1 MIALIVSWIACIVLS
16 CIAIAIKEMYEPTS
30 KVKNAFMNGFMV
42 MTLGIQLT
50 AIYLTAEKSSL
61 LTMIAVML
69 FDYYWFVFAPFH
81 PNGDAAG
88 NGMARAF
95 RPVINITVTLV
106 LGVVSFLLI
115 KFLTPNGWSLGLYTV
130 LTVATLIG
138 LYNIAENSKSFISGG
153 SFYRTAREAHMTE
166 DDFRK
171 TLFRESMLEN
181 NDLWKAKELDASPQD
196 LEFWDAY
203 LCNDIAAK
211 TYGKLHCLLL
221 EGHFEFPERCVD
233 FHFKRFGYGCLES
246 VKNADL
252 DYREEFMPQ
261 AITLAWYDTS
271 DGNTYKIQENLPKEL
286 EHYFDDKER
295 FHLDDV
301 EFCIMPRGRVL
312 MYHNAFQKI
321 HNILIEYPLLGKVTD
336 EYNQVIS
343 DYLQEKRIDVKK
355 YRNEFTPSLDTI
367 DNYLKRYDY
376 KVSFAS
382 EDNKF
387 NITKTICSFFNGEK
401 VLSDGEWKANI
412 HPARIKDVFLRFENA
427 DGRYSAFVYFSEE
440 EILRC
445 FEEAFTGANSSE
457 IGEFIITVGA
467 GQSAFKFELKLGDKA
482 YSLNETEVR
491 LYINDRDDGGKLVFK
506 NYKGNH
512 RNLLYGL
519 AIKASK

>member
-1 MIALIVSWIACIVLS
+1 MLILIVFWIVCIVFS
-16 CIAIAIKEMYEPTS
+16 CIAVAIKEMYEPTS
-30 KVKNAFMNGFMV
+30 KVKNVFMNVFMV
-42 MTLGIQLT
+42 MTLGAQLT
-50 AIYLTAEKSSL
+50 AIYLTAEKSSF

-95 RPVINITVTLV
+95 RPVVNITATLV
-106 LGVVSFLLI
+106 LGAASFLLI
-115 KFLTPNGWSLGLYTV
+115 RFLTPNGWSLGLYIV
-130 LTVATLIG
+130 LAVAALIG
-138 LYNIAENSKSFISGG
+138 LNNIAGNSKSFISGD
-153 SFYRTAREAHMTE
+153 SFYRTAIEAHMTE
-166 DDFRK
+166 EDFRK
-171 TLFRESMLEN
+171 TLFRESMLED
-181 NDLWKAKELDASPQD
+181 NDPWQAKELDASPKD
-196 LEFWDAY
+196 LAFWDAY
-203 LCNDIAAK
+203 MCKDIAAK

-246 VKNADL
+246 AKNGDL
-252 DYREEFMPQ
+252 DDREEFMPQ

-295 FHLDDV
+295 FHLDDI

-321 HNILIEYPLLGKVTD
+321 HNILIEYPLQGMVTD

-355 YRNEFTPSLDTI
+355 YRNVSTPSLDTI
-367 DNYLKRYDY
+367 DNYLKRYNY

-382 EDNKF
+382 KDNKF

-401 VLSDGEWKANI
+401 VLSDGEWKEDMY
-412 HPARIKDVFLRFENA
+412 PARIKDVFLRFENA

-445 FEEAFTGANSSE
+445 FEETSTWANPSE
-457 IGEFIITVGA
+457 TGEFIITVGA
-467 GQSAFKFELKLGDKA
+467 GQGTFEFGLKVGDKV
-482 YSLNETEVR
+482 YSLNKTEVR
-491 LYINDRDDGGKLVFK
+491 LYINDRDDSGKLVFK

-512 RNLLYGL
+512 RNLLYGI
-519 AIKASK
+519 AIEASK